1 MERGSS
7 GRFEQMAYE
16 FADTPAISV
25 GIWSRKGE
33 FLGVPESPARSSEAT
48 LEHSRLPASGDSGEE
63 GTPFTVHRFPGGYR
77 VRVEERREGD
87 EEALWLAP
95 VEEGEESYMGLFS
108 EEEVR
113 ELLPRFAV
121 FMETRCGSEVGT
133 SVARPSEPEQD

>member
-1 MERGSS
+1 MGAGRTAGVSS
-7 GRFEQMAYE
+7 DRAEIRLGA
-16 FADTPAISV
+16 
-25 GIWSRKGE
+25 WSRTGE
-33 FLGVPESPARSSEAT
+33 FLGIVEVPARSSEAT
-48 LEHSRLPASGDSGEE
+48 PEHSRLSASGDSGEE
-63 GTPFTVHRFPGGYR
+63 ETSFTVHRFPGGYR
-77 VRVEERREGD
+77 VRIREWWGDGEEM
-87 EEALWLAP
+87 LWLAP